1 MRIAALD
8 DDPILLELIKAT
20 TEQHGHVCHTYL
32 TGTQLL
38 RDIRLPERWAQAMA
52 RVPACAADRTD
63 LQGLA
68 WPARLAALP
77 VWQQL
82 GLTEQRP

>member
-38 RDIRLPERWAQAMA
+38 RDIRQETFDLLIVDWHLPDMEGPEAM
-52 RVPACAADRTD
+52 P
-63 LQGLA
+63 LS
-68 WPARLAALP
+68 
-77 VWQQL
+77 
-82 GLTEQRP
+82 

>member
-38 RDIRLPERWAQAMA
+38 QDIRHE
-52 RVPACAADRTD
+52 TFD
-63 LQGLA
+63 LLI
-68 WPARLAALP
+68 
-77 VWQQL
+77 VD
-82 GLTEQRP
+82 